1 MLFSLVAAAAH
12 RRLERADWVA
22 ATGASPASFVEDMK
36 VFNKENLNG
45 HYGCGAFTI
54 GNTLSSLPYLLLV
67 SIIPGMIAY
76 FPVGLKREFG
86 YFAYF
91 ASVTFTNMLS
101 FHEYAYQGLFKNEFL
116 GLRLRTEIGGIIA
129 GEEVLRDRGCILRLN
144 QPYLFF
150 STSPS

>member
-1 MLFSLVAAAAH
+1 MAIGGF
-12 RRLERADWVA
+12 
-22 ATGASPASFVEDMK
+22 PSFVEDMK
-36 VFNKENLNG
+36 VFKKENLNG

-76 FPVGLKREFG
+76 FLVGLKREFG

-91 ASVTFTNMLS
+91 ALVIFMNMLS

-116 GLRLRTEIGGIIA
+116 GLRLRIETGGIIA
-129 GEEVLRDRGCILRLN
+129 GEEVLRDRGV
-144 QPYLFF
+144 Y
-150 STSPS
+150 